1 MNEKTRLEY
10 LSLAKCFLDTRFG
23 GCPVNQ
29 RTIIDALKYCAPEYR
44 PAYWRRLRRA
54 LALQQIEAGY
64 ERSAKKIAGTVN
76 PVTAQSASVD
86 LAAKKKPKQK
96 RVKSVDRK
104 DHKKLMAHLKDVE
117 DGPCSA
123 AVMLAFWLGCR
134 PVEMSSIKL
143 LGDNYVLI
151 PSAKKTEDRGLD
163 RTLVLNSSVYTMIEK
178 LLPLLVHDDEG
189 VTSDMNRI
197 QRRLQRHVKRLWPA
211 RNHHISLYS
220 YRHQLGS
227 DLKAS
232 GKTSVEV
239 ATIMGHQNVNSVDVY
254 GNRKSASRQV
264 NIEVT
269 SGIVGDVLIFEK
281 RRRHLK

>member
-23 GCPVNQ
+23 GCPVITQ
-29 RTIIDALKYCAPEYR
+29 TIIDALIYCAPEYR

-54 LALQQIEAGY
+54 MSLHQAEAGNLSSA
-64 ERSAKKIAGTVN
+64 ERIASTVN
-76 PVTAQSASVD
+76 PVTDPSASVA
-86 LAAKKKPKQK
+86 LATKKKQK
-96 RVKSVDRK
+96 RIKSVSRK
-104 DHKKLMAHLKDVE
+104 DHKKLISHLNDVE

-134 PVEMSSIKL
+134 PVEMPVIQL
-143 LGDNYVLI
+143 LGDNQIFI

-163 RTLVLNSSVYTMIEK
+163 RTLILNSSVYKMIEK

-189 VTSDMNRI
+189 KTSDMNRI
-197 QRRLQRHVKRLWPA
+197 QRRLQRHVKKLWPA
-211 RNHHISLYS
+211 RKHHISLYS

-232 GKTSVEV
+232 GKKSIEV
-239 ATIMGHQNVNSVDVY
+239 ATIMGHLNVNSVDVY
-254 GNRKSASRQV
+254 GNRKSASRQIDIEIRDQ
-264 NIEVT
+264 NIGKT
-269 SGIVGDVLIFEK
+269 ILGNK
-281 RRRHLK
+281 P